1 MKGLGVINLKEKTK
15 LSDRNYTSCHDL
27 SITRSAT
34 RREKK
39 SYDDGETAMTGK
51 CLCAS
56 LEK

>member
-15 LSDRNYTSCHDL
+15 YQIEIICHDL
-27 SITRSAT
+27 SITRSA

-39 SYDDGETAMTGK
+39 SYDDDKTAMTGK

-56 LEK
+56 LTK